1 MKNNIFTIVI
11 MILTLS
17 CTHTNSFIF
26 NPSPKIEKP
35 NRYGILVVLPL
46 KDSRET
52 EYIDYRLLSFI
63 PLVPYGTKYS
73 NQFEKDGGSFNFR
86 PKFDLTYAI
95 VEEIEANS
103 LFKETY
109 IPYRISKAEG
119 DYFLSIDLKK
129 TKTKLT
135 MTTYM
140 IGILGI
146 YLWILGLPMQYEE
159 ITVSLHFEI
168 RNKQGVLIFQKTYEK
183 NDNNYG
189 GYYYLTGLNEMINKS
204 FENIIKEF
212 VSDIRTL
219 KLEK

>member
-1 MKNNIFTIVI
+1 MKNKFFKIFFLIS
-11 MILTLS
+11 TLS

-26 NPSPKIEKP
+26 NPSPKIEKT
-35 NRYGILVVLPL
+35 NRYGTLVVLPL

-52 EYIDYRLLSFI
+52 EYVDYRLLSFI
-63 PLVPYGTKYS
+63 PFVPYGTKYS
-73 NQFEKDGGSFNFR
+73 SQFEKDGGSFNFR
-86 PKFDLTYAI
+86 PKYDITYA
-95 VEEIEANS
+95 VAEEIEANS

-109 IPYRISKAEG
+109 IPNRISKADG

-129 TKTKLT
+129 TKTKQT

-140 IGILGI
+140 ISILGV
-146 YLWILGLPMQYEE
+146 YLWILGLPMQYDE
-159 ITVSLHFEI
+159 ISVSLHFEI

-183 NDNNYG
+183 NDSNFD
-189 GYYYLTGLNEMINKS
+189 GYYYMTGLNEKINSS

-219 KLEK
+219 KLKI